1 MSTSDLVS
9 MNGLYDILC
18 AFSILNIAHVPILN
32 DLHMN
37 MFHVPYDPMHKRLMG
52 YLLLSYGSVRLSYNF
67 HKDNRLVAFSY
78 LLEAYIYFMEMS
90 VYNTTNSIKS
100 LFVIL
105 VCIVLST
112 IQSIKT
118 KN

>member
-1 MSTSDLVS
+1 MSTSGLVS
-9 MNGLYDILC
+9 INGLYDILC
-18 AFSILNIAHVPILN
+18 AFSILNIAYIPIFN

-37 MFHVPYDPMHKRLMG
+37 MFHVPYDPMHKRFMG

-78 LLEAYIYFMEMS
+78 LLEAYIYFIEIS
-90 VYNTTNSIKS
+90 VYNTTQPIKS

-105 VCIVLST
+105 VCIVMST
-112 IQSIKT
+112 IQAIEK
-118 KN
+118 